1 MVFPVA
7 DGGPWLR
14 ERHSP
19 SLMERSGRYMLNMWP
34 CGWSRRKNCCRCL
47 KSARGHRRSWHLW
60 PLCRRLPVCRAETLL
75 ASLAPGVVSG
85 SLGDDGGSGAAYLD
99 HAYLAGLADA
109 SFCGLTET
117 GELVWACL
125 ALRLRMQIEVWQPE
139 VAQDEQK
146 LTQLLGAVAGLLEQV
161 ALGLHPDWPG
171 LCLLAH
177 KRTEKNI

>member
-1 MVFPVA
+1 
-7 DGGPWLR
+7 
-14 ERHSP
+14 
-19 SLMERSGRYMLNMWP
+19 MLNMWP

-47 KSARGHRRSWHLW
+47 KSASRS
-60 PLCRRLPVCRAETLL
+60 C
-75 ASLAPGVVSG
+75 
-85 SLGDDGGSGAAYLD
+85 
-99 HAYLAGLADA
+99 
-109 SFCGLTET
+109 TET

-146 LTQLLGAVAGLLEQV
+146 LIQLLGAAAGPLEQV

-177 KRTEKNI
+177 KRTEKHMMTWRTCHNTEQLRELSTT

>member
-1 MVFPVA
+1 MAFVPA
-7 DGGPWLR
+7 LATAL
-14 ERHSP
+14 E
-19 SLMERSGRYMLNMWP
+19 
-34 CGWSRRKNCCRCL
+34 
-47 KSARGHRRSWHLW
+47 
-60 PLCRRLPVCRAETLL
+60 VCRAETLL

-85 SLGDDGGSGAAYLD
+85 SLGDDDDGDGGGGAAYLD

-125 ALRLRMQIEVWQPE
+125 ALRLRMQIEVWRPE

-146 LTQLLGAVAGLLEQV
+146 LIQLLGAAAGLLEQV

-177 KRTEKNI
+177 KRTEKHMMTWRTCHNTEQLRELSTT